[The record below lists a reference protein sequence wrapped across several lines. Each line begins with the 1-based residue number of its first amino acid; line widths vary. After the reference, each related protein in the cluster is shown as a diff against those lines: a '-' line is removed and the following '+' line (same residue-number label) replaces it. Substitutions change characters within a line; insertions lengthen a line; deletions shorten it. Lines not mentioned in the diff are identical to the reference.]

1 MITLIAGTNRKSSKS
16 SVMAHCLSKIYDE
29 MEIEN
34 KVLEL
39 NQLPLETFSPDAYRE
54 KPQKVLEFTEDIL
67 NSSGLV
73 IVTPEY
79 NGSMSGALKLF
90 IDLLPYPD
98 SFESRPICY
107 VGISSGQFGA
117 LRPVEHLQQ
126 VFGYRNAHNFPNR
139 VFVPAVHEFV
149 DEEKGLLDDDL
160 VTRLKGQARGFVE
173 FCRNLG
179 KLPAKGQSIGF

>member
-16 SVMAHCLSKIYDE
+16 SVMAHCLSAIYDE
-29 MEIEN
+29 MRIEN

-39 NQLPLETFSPDAYRE
+39 EQLPLETFSPNAYRE
-54 KPQKVLEFTEDIL
+54 KPGKVLEFTEDVL

-73 IVTPEY
+73 VVTPEY

-90 IDLLPYPD
+90 IDLLPYPE

-107 VGISSGQFGA
+107 VGIASGQFGA

-126 VFGYRNAHNFPNR
+126 VFGYRNAHNFPKR
-139 VFVPAVHEFV
+139 VFVPAVHEFL
-149 DEEKGLLDDDL
+149 DEEKGILDDDL
-160 VTRLKGQARGFVE
+160 VTRLKNQAQEFVE
-173 FCRNLG
+173 FCRKLG
-179 KLPAKGQSIGF
+179 KLPS